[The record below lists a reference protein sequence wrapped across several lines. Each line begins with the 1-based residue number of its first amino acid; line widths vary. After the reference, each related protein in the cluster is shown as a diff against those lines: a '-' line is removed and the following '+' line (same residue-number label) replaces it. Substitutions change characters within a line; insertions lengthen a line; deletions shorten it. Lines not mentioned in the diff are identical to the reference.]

1 MRLMKAFSVFCAAG
15 VTALALTACG
25 QSSDS
30 ESSAESADTS
40 DSSSSQTWQFG
51 LEEIEGSVQYEY
63 AKAFKDRIEEKSGGD
78 ITVTLL
84 PYGKWGSSY
93 SALYDAIQ
101 SGSIQ
106 LGFGSGFLG
115 GTVPES
121 QLMSLNFVMPE
132 DELETAKVLNS
143 DAFLKSDA
151 WQTSYKE
158 RGLVPLAELP
168 EGYQVW
174 TANKEIRT
182 PEDMKNLHIRVMDNS
197 LLRAT
202 YRAYGAA
209 PITIAYGELYSAL
222 QQGQADANIQP
233 VFAHEEMGFYEVQDY
248 MIFANQSQFVANF
261 IGNLDWWEGL
271 SGEQKQMVEETTQE
285 LVQVGHDIQSKFNEE
300 RLATI
305 EEKGDI
311 QIIRLNDEERAQFEE
326 MAQSVR
332 DTYVNEVGERGQ
344 ASLDAL
350 LSAVEQSGGGSSS
363 SNASSGSEDDSM
375 SESSESSSS
384 SEEATAQ

>member
-1 MRLMKAFSVFCAAG
+1 MRLKAIGLAIAFGLVTVAG
-15 VTALALTACG
+15 
-25 QSSDS
+25 
-30 ESSAESADTS
+30 SANAE
-40 DSSSSQTWQFG
+40 TWRFG

-63 AKAFKDRIEEKSGGD
+63 AKEFKDRIEEKSDGE
-78 ITVTLL
+78 ITVQLL

-101 SGSIQ
+101 NGAIQ
-106 LGFGSGFLG
+106 IGFGSGFLG

-132 DELETAKVLNS
+132 DELATAKALNS
-143 DAFLKSDA
+143 DTFLKSDA
-151 WQTSYKE
+151 WQQSFRK

-174 TANKEIRT
+174 TANKEIRS
-182 PEDMKNLHIRVMDNS
+182 PEDMNNLHIRVMDNS

-248 MIFANQSQFVANF
+248 MIFANQSQFVGNM
-261 IGNLDWWEGL
+261 IGNLDWWDSL
-271 SGEQKQMVEETTQE
+271 SEDQQKMVEQTTQE
-285 LVQVGHDIQSKFNEE
+285 LVQVGHDIQSQFNKE
-300 RLATI
+300 RLDTI
-305 EEKGDI
+305 KEKGDI
-311 QIIRLNDEERAQFEE
+311 QIIELNDDERAKFEE
-326 MAQSVR
+326 KAKPVR
-332 DTYVNEVGERGQ
+332 ETYVNDVGERGQ
-344 ASLDAL
+344 AALDAL
-350 LSAVEQSGGGSSS
+350 LKAIDETKGDSASQ
-363 SNASSGSEDDSM
+363 
-375 SESSESSSS
+375 
-384 SEEATAQ
+384 